1 MIDLIEDA
9 RRIHAAKINAVI
21 NMTVLDMLKSG
32 EVNRAG
38 YDLAFRENFQKMF
51 RNYRPDRKDCDDY
64 YAETIRKARSELR
77 IMRRGERLKLLLRE
91 LSGKH
96 LTVAKALARYGVIV
110 RNGRVEIHQTMRND
124 SLEPV
129 AEILREA
136 GIKFRYFDDIREEV
150 ENGI

>member
-1 MIDLIEDA
+1 MIDLMEDA
-9 RRIHAAKINAVI
+9 RKIHAAKINAII
-21 NMTVLDMLKSG
+21 NLTVLDMIKSG
-32 EVNRAG
+32 EVNRSG
-38 YDLAFRENFQKMF
+38 YDLAFPEYFREMF
-51 RNYRPDRKDCDDY
+51 VNHRPDRKDLDDY

-96 LTVAKALARYGVIV
+96 ITVAKAIDRYGVVV
-110 RNGRVEIHQTMRND
+110 RNGRVEIHQNLRND

-150 ENGI
+150 ENGY

>member
-1 MIDLIEDA
+1 MIDLMEDD
-9 RRIHAAKINAVI
+9 RKIHAAKINAVI
-21 NMTVLDMLKSG
+21 NLTVLDMIKSG

-38 YDLAFRENFQKMF
+38 YDLTFPENFRKMF
-51 RNYRPDRKDCDDY
+51 VNHRPDRKDCDDY

-77 IMRRGERLKLLLRE
+77 IMRRGEMLKLLLQE
-91 LSGKH
+91 LAGKH
-96 LTVAKALARYGVIV
+96 LPVAKALYRYGVIV
-110 RNGRVEIHQTMRND
+110 RNGRVEIHQNLRND

-150 ENGI
+150 ENGY

>member
-1 MIDLIEDA
+1 MIDLMEDA
-9 RRIHAAKINAVI
+9 RKIHAAKINAII
-21 NMTVLDMLKSG
+21 NLTVLDMIKSG
-32 EVNRAG
+32 EVNRSG
-38 YDLAFRENFQKMF
+38 YDLAFPEYFREMF
-51 RNYRPDRKDCDDY
+51 VHRPDKKINNDY

-77 IMRRGERLKLLLRE
+77 IMRRGERLKLLLQE
-91 LSGKH
+91 LAGKH
-96 LTVAKALARYGVIV
+96 LPVAKALDRYGVIV
-110 RNGRVEIHQTMRND
+110 RNGRVEIHQNLRND